1 MELFFNSPLFLW
13 GLAAAPLPFVLHLIN
28 RTKSR
33 KVPFTALRFIEQSLS
48 QQSIKYRL
56 RELLLLLL
64 RVAMLILVALLLA
77 RPFVRSKYFTF
88 TQKVQSTAVVVVDDT
103 LSMSYREGERSL
115 WERGRD
121 EALKYVDTLTD
132 ASRVSFHPI
141 SEDPAPLSA
150 DLERVRKQLR
160 EWTPGGRTGLCGP
173 AIGKAGRMLE
183 GVKTGNREILLF
195 TDLTRVSW
203 EGLTQAGLQLPPE
216 TALYIV
222 DVGEARDRNA
232 VVQGVA
238 VETSGQA
245 RVNVPIQVRAVVRGG
260 DEPMERGVDL
270 MVGGKR
276 IETQRVKLDKYKVAT
291 VTFSYAPE
299 AGGLLQGSVRF
310 SEGDALALDD
320 ERYFTVPVRDAVRA
334 VLAGDGKGD
343 LFLKQAL
350 SPDGLSKRAPVSIEP
365 AHPVELETRDL
376 SQTDLV
382 ILSNVRSL
390 AAASWQKLR
399 EFVRGGG
406 GLLIFAGEEVD
417 PAAYTPAASQG
428 VLPLTVQ
435 GRRSEPEKTSIEI
448 GNPPHALF
456 APFAGG
462 MNGDLTMRAFRTWLV
477 LEPQPEPAA
486 RVLARFKGSSPAI
499 VERELGAGRV
509 LLFASSADPSWN
521 DLPTYGAPYVPLMH
535 LLVRHATGRTGTPLA
550 ATVGQSLSVP
560 LPRKHGTRARVTWP
574 GGKAD
579 DYLLEAAQ
587 RELALERLPRHGNIV
602 VSIDDAPA
610 AGFAVNV
617 DPREST
623 RDRIA
628 QAELLAGFA
637 PGGYVRVAPSLEA
650 LERRVV
656 DRRGSLDLYPYLIT
670 LLFLIFL
677 GEAVY
682 ANRV

>member
-13 GLAAAPLPFVLHLIN
+13 GLAAAPLPLVLHLIN
-28 RTKSR
+28 RTKSKR
-33 KVPFTALRFIEQSLS
+33 VPFTAIRFIEQSLS

-64 RVAMLILVALLLA
+64 RIAMLVLVALLLA
-77 RPFVRSKYFTF
+77 RPFVRSRYFNF
-88 TQKVQSTAVVVVDDT
+88 AQKVQSTAVVVLDDT
-103 LSMSYREGERSL
+103 LSMSYREADRSL
-115 WERGRD
+115 WDRSRD

-132 ASRVSFHPI
+132 GSRVSFFPV
-141 SEDPAPLSA
+141 SEDPAPLSG
-150 DLERVRKQLR
+150 DLERVRKQIR
-160 EWTPGGRTGLCGP
+160 EWAPGGRTALCGP
-173 AIGKAGRMLE
+173 AVAKAGRMLE

-203 EGLTQAGLQLPPE
+203 DGLTKAGLKLPAE

-222 DVGEARDRNA
+222 DVGESRDRNA
-232 VVQGVA
+232 VVQGVSIEA
-238 VETSGQA
+238 SGQA
-245 RVNVPIQVRAVVRGG
+245 RVHVPVQIRAVLRGG
-260 DEPMERGVDL
+260 DEPSERGVDL
-270 MVGGKR
+270 VVGGKR
-276 IETQRVKLDKYKVAT
+276 VETKRVKLDKYKVAT
-291 VTFSYAPE
+291 VTFTYAPE

-310 SEGDALALDD
+310 SEGDALAMDD
-320 ERYFTVPVRDAVRA
+320 ERFFTLPVREAVRA

-376 SQTDLV
+376 SQADLV

-417 PAAYTPAASQG
+417 PAGYTPTASQG
-428 VLPLTVQ
+428 VLSLSVQ
-435 GRRSEPEKTSIEI
+435 GRRSDPEKTSLEI
-448 GNPPHALF
+448 HNPTHALF
-456 APFAGG
+456 APFSGG
-462 MNGDLTMRAFRTWLV
+462 MNGDLTLRAFRTWLV
-477 LEPQPEPAA
+477 LDPLPEPAA

-521 DLPTYGAPYVPLMH
+521 DLPSYGAPYVPLMH
-535 LLVRHATGRTGTPLA
+535 LLVRHATGRTGTPLS

-560 LPRKHGTRARVTWP
+560 LPRKHGTRAKVTWP
-574 GGKAD
+574 GGKVD
-579 DYLLEAAQ
+579 DYLVEAEQ
-587 RELALERLPRHGNIV
+587 RELALEKLVRHGNVV
-602 VSIDDAPA
+602 VSIDNTLA

-617 DPREST
+617 DPRESN
-623 RDRIA
+623 RERIA
-628 QAELLAGFA
+628 TPELLAGFA
-637 PGGYVRVAPSLEA
+637 PEGYVRVAPTLDA
-650 LERRVV
+650 LERRAA

-670 LLFLIFL
+670 LLFLIFM